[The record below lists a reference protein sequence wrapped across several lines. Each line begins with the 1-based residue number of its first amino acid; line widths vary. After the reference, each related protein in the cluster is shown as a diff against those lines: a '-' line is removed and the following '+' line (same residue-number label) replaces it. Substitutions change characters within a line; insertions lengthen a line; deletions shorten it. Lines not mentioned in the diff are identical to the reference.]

1 MLSCSVKLKNNYGK
15 ITAEEKILLII
26 LIIVEFSSSNA
37 VKHFFFSCLAVIL
50 CVHVSARKCYR
61 KGTKGSALAI
71 ATPRFVKYV

>member
-1 MLSCSVKLKNNYGK
+1 MEKLLRKK
-15 ITAEEKILLII
+15 KILLII
-26 LIIVEFSSSNA
+26 LIIVDFSSSNA